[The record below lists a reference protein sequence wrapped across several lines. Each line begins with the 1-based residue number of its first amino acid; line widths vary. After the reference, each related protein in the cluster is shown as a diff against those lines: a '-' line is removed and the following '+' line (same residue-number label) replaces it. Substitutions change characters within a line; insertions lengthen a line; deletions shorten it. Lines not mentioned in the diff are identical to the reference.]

1 MSREAAVIGAPGQ
14 LKRLGTD
21 AFTASAACRIR
32 SRDWS
37 CGEWLAAKSS
47 EGVRSRQK
55 FLVAEAD
62 CFALLVTLTVAGDVG
77 VQSVEQRPDLR
88 SWKVKT
94 REILFCTL

>member
-1 MSREAAVIGAPGQ
+1 MIGAPGQ

-55 FLVAEAD
+55 LLVAEAS
-62 CFALLVTLTVAGDVG
+62 CFATQDALTADCVVG
-77 VQSVEQRPDLR
+77 VQLVEQRPDLR
-88 SWKVKT
+88 SWKVETK
-94 REILFCTL
+94 EILFCTL

>member
-55 FLVAEAD
+55 FLVAEAN
-62 CFALLVTLTVAGDVG
+62 CFATRMALTAVVVVG
-77 VQSVEQRPDLR
+77 VQLVEQRPDLR
-88 SWKVKT
+88 SWKDETK
-94 REILFCTL
+94 EILFCTL